1 MDMAR
6 ERTLFTAALLWRE
19 LLPGVRQK
27 SIWQAE
33 APAKPGCAWQI
44 SLVEYDK
51 GATVPRHRHV
61 GGDELV
67 YVLEGELS
75 DDFGTITKGNAG
87 YRPDGCVHDLHSR
100 NGGTTISFLLGRSE
114 FVGAQAAGSASQLI
128 DVDACSWQKPTDEN
142 RAIKMIWSALEAK
155 RSLSLQRF
163 STVHGKINVVAQE
176 YLAYVLCGAISL
188 ADGTILNAGD
198 VGIWTGP
205 VTDPFSVAGYTL
217 ALVHCWE

>member
-1 MDMAR
+1 MDIAR
-6 ERTLFTAALLWRE
+6 NRTISTAALLWRE

-44 SLVEYDK
+44 SVVEYDK

-67 YVLEGELS
+67 YALEGDLS

-100 NGGTTISFLLGRSE
+100 NGGTTISFLLGGGE
-114 FVGAQAAGSASQLI
+114 FVSAEAVGPASQLI
-128 DVDACSWQKPTDEN
+128 DVGACPWQEAAEEN
-142 RAIKMIWSALEAK
+142 RAIKMIWSAAAAK

-163 STVHGKINVVAQE
+163 STADGKLHVMAKE
-176 YLAYVLCGAISL
+176 YLAYVLRGVVSL
-188 ADGTILNAGD
+188 ADGTTLNAGD
-198 VGIWTGP
+198 IGIWTGS
-205 VTDPFSVAGYTL
+205 VTVPICVAGDTV
-217 ALVHCWE
+217 ALVHSWE